1 MSDLDRTI
9 LDAINEFYTSYCMDD
24 IAELAQSYPKDSKSL
39 WIDWYDLNKF
49 DSALADD
56 VLNRPDDMLPHF
68 REELKHVELPVDV
81 ELSNAQPRFYNLPE
95 THTYAPSKLRNGHG
109 GRYVAVKGTLSRATG
124 SRDVPEKLVFE
135 CTSGHTKEM
144 IQFPREKNEPSYCD
158 HCDGTPG
165 WRELTEKGEWT
176 DEAKIQIETP
186 PDESGAIDG
195 DEITGYVRH
204 DLVDHGSEIGIAGRT
219 GETVKASGIVRREE
233 RTGRN
238 ADDNVYDKYLDV
250 RAVEFD
256 SDEDSVDIE
265 AHKDDFVALAN
276 SENPV
281 DLFAESIA
289 PSLYATPEWERAL
302 EMGVAYLFAA
312 PRIDIDEATY
322 RGDIHMLIVSDYGMG
337 KSTFN
342 SGIADMSPDCIKKSA
357 TGLGSHVGLTAT
369 AVQDDSF
376 GDGGWILKP
385 GILVRGNGGHVI
397 LDEIDKP
404 DADLTKMNDALEK
417 DQQVSVEKAGKDATF
432 NSRVGLLATANP
444 IEGRFE
450 PHEPIGPQIG
460 IDASLLS
467 RFDGIIA
474 MRDTTDEE
482 VDAKVG
488 ETVGKGYQEAQEKQY
503 GDREELEFLDQPVP
517 TDVGKAWV
525 AYARENVH
533 PVMSDEQISELKEW
547 YAEEIRQ
554 FNDRHTEE
562 DGEIDPPVP
571 VTARAVEDA
580 IRVSVAFARVNLRE
594 TVADEDV
601 ERAKDLLKTLAG
613 QNYDSESGYIVNRAQ
628 LEAGTPKSQKK
639 RRNGI
644 VQFLNEHG
652 QAKFSEIAEGIN
664 LSGDV
669 LESDIDKL
677 MQQGKIYEPQ
687 NGVFEAT

>member
-1 MSDLDRTI
+1 MTDTDNTI
-9 LDAINEFYTSYCMDD
+9 LEQIGDFYERYSMDD
-24 IAELAQSYPKDSKSL
+24 IAELAQKYPKDSRSL
-39 WIDWYDLNKF
+39 WIDYQELRTAKPE
-49 DSALADD
+49 LADD
-56 VLNRPDDMLPHF
+56 VLADPETLLPHF
-68 REELKHVELPVDV
+68 KEELKHIEIPIDV
-81 ELSNAQPRFYNLPE
+81 SFDKANIRLYNLPE
-95 THTYAPSKLRNGHG
+95 SHTHAPSELRNDHG
-109 GRYVAVKGTLSRATG
+109 GTYVSVKGTLARATG
-124 SRDVPEKLVFE
+124 SRDVPNKLVFE
-135 CTSGHTKEM
+135 CSSGHRKSI
-144 IQFPREKNEPSYCD
+144 IQFPREKNEPRYCD
-158 HCDGTPG
+158 ACEGTPT
-165 WRELTEKGEWT
+165 WREITEAGEWT

-186 PDESGAIDG
+186 PDETGAIDG
-195 DEITGYVRH
+195 DEITGYVRD
-204 DLVDHGSEIGIAGRT
+204 DLVDFGSDLGIAGRT
-219 GETVKASGIVRREE
+219 GETVTVSGIIRREE
-233 RTGRN
+233 RTGRS

-250 RAVEFD
+250 KAVEFD
-256 SDEDSVDIE
+256 SDEDSVDID
-265 AHKDDFVALAN
+265 AHKDEFVELAN
-276 SENPV
+276 SDDPV
-281 DLFAESIA
+281 DLFAQSIA
-289 PSLYATPEWERAL
+289 PSLYATSEWERAL

-432 NSRVGLLATANP
+432 NSRIGLLATANP

-450 PHEPIGPQIG
+450 PNQPIGPQIG

-503 GDREELEFLDQPVP
+503 GEREELEFLDQPVP

-533 PVMSDEQISELKEW
+533 PVMSDAQIETLKEW

-554 FNDRHTEE
+554 FNDRHSEN

-580 IRVSVAFARVNLRE
+580 IRVSVAFARANLRE

-613 QNYDSESGYIVNRAQ
+613 QNYDDETGMIVNRAVS
-628 LEAGTPKSQKK
+628 ESQGERRETILRLCMDEMKTVEEITNEMNTSK
-639 RRNGI
+639 RVI
-644 VQFLNEHG
+644 
-652 QAKFSEIAEGIN
+652 
-664 LSGDV
+664 
-669 LESDIDKL
+669 ESDIDSL
-677 MQQGKIYEPQ
+677 MQKGKLYEPRQ
-687 NGVFEAT
+687 QQYKTT